1 MEGKTRSA
9 GLSQAPNALYEAARS
24 AIHAEHRQHNQ
35 WTALRCRSTVHSR
48 GTIWQISVSD
58 LSAVSWAWEGATALC
73 PIDPMDFDPSEPDT
87 LCWRGVVVSLDS
99 AAGHLYVDI
108 SHSTGERPDAG
119 TFLVR
124 PYAFLASLHQLY
136 VDPLFS
142 GIAAA
147 LADALQAT
155 AGNCTGT
162 ARDPDGMPEIAMAT
176 NRSWGILWG
185 PPGTGKT
192 WTIGR
197 HVARLWP
204 QRRVLV
210 VSTTNRA
217 TDGVTLS
224 IARAILDSDPGAA
237 LKDRLVRVGSGA
249 DLERFVPERLTGLLA
264 GGEVGLRQQLL
275 ALRRQRARS
284 SMPSER
290 AVLSA
295 RLQEVRRALEGC
307 SREVF
312 LTDSCRVVVTTAFNA
327 LRQLTDPDLLA
338 LAEGD
343 RAPFDLIVVDEAG
356 LVCRAAAAA
365 LSLLAAKQVLFVGD
379 PRQLAPIARMS
390 RLLPP
395 EQAAWLSESAL
406 SHLDTVASASSGAVC
421 MLRTQ
426 HRMHPEIRSVIS
438 RYQYDDQLE
447 DGPGVTGDQG
457 SESRPSLGLPRAG
470 WLVLEESS
478 VLVDARAER
487 GPRGRSWVRPCTPFV
502 LSQLLEAHP
511 GLSSQ
516 SVMVVTPFSAQAR
529 ALAQWLQAQE
539 LSSWTASTIHS
550 QQGSE
555 ADVVIFDTVSG
566 GLSAW
571 PPGEWQRLINVG
583 LSRARS
589 HVLLL
594 ATRDEMASP
603 WLLPLQDL
611 LAPCALRPGYG
622 GPRLKELPPVTAVA
636 LPARP
641 PRAADGLGAQLAA
654 AQAARPVLSVDQERL
669 VSLPLDGGPRLV
681 RGVAGSGKTLV
692 LAHWLARALAERP
705 EQTLWVVYGNASL
718 QRILADRI
726 VEAWRHR
733 YPGRALPWRRV
744 ALWHI
749 RDLLRVLLPA
759 RGLSLPANQ
768 FDYDP
773 LCRSWLSRDG
783 GRPPRP
789 RCAMLFIDEAQDF
802 GPQTLRLLIGLAAA
816 PDPALPGRR
825 PVMIFYDHDQN
836 VYHRASPRWSAL
848 GLVVEGRTALL
859 QEGFRST
866 RPITTAALNT
876 LYRLRP
882 PSGSPAYRQ
891 LLSRG
896 LVQPSTR
903 SGHRWWQV
911 RFSAID
917 GPLPELRE
925 FSDRESELLSV
936 VETVNRWVL
945 SEGVAP
951 GDIRILCYTP
961 ALRDELLALLA
972 PSLEAAGFS
981 VCHQTGRELPSD
993 PGTLL
998 ITTPHSFKG
1007 HDAEVVVIPGV
1018 DRLTT
1023 RAGPL
1028 AHVLYVA
1035 MTRARSMLLLSALRD
1050 PVEPGGAAVLEALRQ
1065 TISVLGAPPSVTPLG
1080 GGPLM
1085 PQQALLQAASPQ
1097 HLSWLASL
1105 WASHPLRWEPL
1116 NDLGGGL
1123 VLTPL
1128 FWFECPNGRRV
1139 ACFSKEPEPALVERL
1154 DAAGI
1159 AVIRLG
1165 GPLPEED

>member
-1 MEGKTRSA
+1 
-9 GLSQAPNALYEAARS
+9 
-24 AIHAEHRQHNQ
+24 
-35 WTALRCRSTVHSR
+35 
-48 GTIWQISVSD
+48 
-58 LSAVSWAWEGATALC
+58 
-73 PIDPMDFDPSEPDT
+73 MDFDPCDPDT
-87 LCWRGVVVSLDS
+87 LRWRGVVVSADG
-99 AAGHLYVDI
+99 ATGHLYVDV
-108 SHSTGERPDAG
+108 SHCAGDRPDAG
-119 TFLVR
+119 TFLVK

-136 VDPLFS
+136 ADPLFS
-142 GIAAA
+142 GISPA
-147 LADALQAT
+147 LSDALHAT
-155 AGNCTGT
+155 AGGCSGS
-162 ARDPDGMPEIAMAT
+162 ARAPDGMPQIASAT
-176 NRSWGILWG
+176 GRSWGILWG

-192 WTIGR
+192 WTIGK
-197 HVARLWP
+197 HVAALWP
-204 QRRVLV
+204 HRRILV

-224 IARAILDSDPGAA
+224 IARAIRDAEPGTA

-249 DLERFVPERLTGLLA
+249 ELDRFVPERLTGLLA
-264 GGEVGLRQQLL
+264 GGEVGLRRQLL
-275 ALRRQRARS
+275 SLRRRRARS
-284 SMPSER
+284 STPAER
-290 AVLSA
+290 AVLSS

-338 LAEGD
+338 LAEGG

-365 LSLLAAKQVLFVGD
+365 LSLLAAEQALFVGD
-379 PRQLAPIARMS
+379 PRQLAPIAKMS

-395 EQAAWLSESAL
+395 EQAIWLSESAL
-406 SHLDTVASASSGAVC
+406 SHLDTGTTDAGSAVC

-426 HRMHPEIRSVIS
+426 HRMHPEIRAVIS
-438 RYQYDDQLE
+438 KYQYDDELD
-447 DGPGVTGDQG
+447 DGPEVAADRAA
-457 SESRPSLGLPRAG
+457 ESRPSLGLPRAG

-478 VLVDARAER
+478 VLADARAER
-487 GPRGRSWVRPCTPFV
+487 GLRGRSWVRPCTPLM

-511 GLSSQ
+511 VLTGQ
-516 SVMVVTPFSAQAR
+516 TVMVVTPFAAQAR
-529 ALAQWLQAQE
+529 VLAQWLQAQD
-539 LSSWTASTIHS
+539 LSCWSASTVHS

-622 GPRLKELPPVTAVA
+622 GPRLKDLPPVTAVA

-641 PRAADGLGAQLAA
+641 PCAADGLGAQLAA
-654 AQAARPVLSVDQERL
+654 AQATRPVLSVDQERL

-692 LAHWLARALAERP
+692 LAHWLARALSERP
-705 EQTLWVVYGNASL
+705 DKPLWVVYGNASL
-718 QRILADRI
+718 QRVLADRI
-726 VEAWRHR
+726 LEAWRHR
-733 YPGRALPWRRV
+733 YPGRSMPWRRV
-744 ALWHI
+744 TLWHI
-749 RDLLRVLLPA
+749 RDLLRVLLPE
-759 RGLSLPANQ
+759 RGLSLPPNQ

-773 LCRSWLSRDG
+773 LCRSWLSRGG
-783 GRPPRP
+783 GRPLQP

-802 GPQTLRLLIGLAAA
+802 GPQTLRLLTGLAAA
-816 PDPALPGRR
+816 RDPEQPGRR

-836 VYHRASPRWSAL
+836 VYRRTSPRWSAL
-848 GLVVEGRTALL
+848 GLMVEGRTALL

-882 PSGSPAYRQ
+882 PTGSPAYRQ
-891 LLSRG
+891 LLRRG
-896 LVQPSTR
+896 LVRPGSH
-903 SGHRWWQV
+903 SGRRWWQV

-917 GPLPELRE
+917 GPIPELRE
-925 FSDRESELLSV
+925 FADRESELLSV
-936 VETVNRWVL
+936 VETVSRWVL
-945 SEGVAP
+945 TEGVAP

-961 ALRDELLALLA
+961 SLRDELLALLS

-981 VCHQTGRELPSD
+981 VCHQTSRELPSD

-1007 HDAEVVVIPGV
+1007 HDAEVVVVPGV

-1023 RAGPL
+1023 RVGPL

-1035 MTRARSMLLLSALRD
+1035 MTRARSMLLLTSLRE
-1050 PVEPGGAAVLEALRQ
+1050 PAEPGGVAVLDALRQ
-1065 TISVLGAPPSVTPLG
+1065 TLAVLRSPPAVAPPEGSAP
-1080 GGPLM
+1080 M
-1085 PQQALLQAASPQ
+1085 PQRALLQAAGPQ
-1097 HLSWLASL
+1097 HLAWLASL

-1116 NDLGGGL
+1116 RVLRGGL

-1128 FWFECPNGRRV
+1128 FWFKRPSGRRI
-1139 ACFSKEPEPALVERL
+1139 ACFSEAPEPALVEQL

-1159 AVIRLG
+1159 AVLPLG
-1165 GPLPEED
+1165 APLPEEDSPPYTGR